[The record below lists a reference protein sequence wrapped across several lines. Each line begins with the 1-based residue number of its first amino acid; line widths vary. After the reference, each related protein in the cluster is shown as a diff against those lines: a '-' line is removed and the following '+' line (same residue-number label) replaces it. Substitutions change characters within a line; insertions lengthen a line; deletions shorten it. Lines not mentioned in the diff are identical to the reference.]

1 MVSAAYGY
9 RPTVATI
16 VEVTT
21 LTSLANARYPPMR
34 FLILPKKSQGN
45 GCIPS
50 WEPIA
55 SLLEPEHEWR
65 CTDREVGLEH
75 DLEWCDVILLEVYT
89 GEDVLY
95 CQTLRGQS
103 LKPLLLYGWNVPT
116 QTWVQG
122 LEQGADAY
130 LPLSVGEEVLKAWL
144 QALVRRLSG
153 RLQVVG

>member
-1 MVSAAYGY
+1 
-9 RPTVATI
+9 
-16 VEVTT
+16 
-21 LTSLANARYPPMR
+21 MR
-34 FLILPKKSQGN
+34 FLILPKKPQGN

-50 WEPIA
+50 WDSIT
-55 SLLEPEHEWR
+55 SLLAQDHEWR
-65 CTDREVGLEH
+65 CRDRELGLEY
-75 DLEWCDVILLEVYT
+75 DLEWCDAILLEVCT

-95 CQTLRGQS
+95 CQTLRSQS

-130 LPLSVGEEVLKAWL
+130 LPLSAGEEVLKARL

-153 RLQVVG
+153 RLQAVR